1 MSRLTGCTVAR
12 MRQRAIQLASR
23 THFQGQASLVEVPV
37 RSSTAPSLAIR
48 SSSSALG
55 TARCPI
61 GTGERCPAAGTRP
74 RLLNG
79 SSLAILH
86 TVACGWRAQVAGTR
100 GLRHRIQCNGEA
112 ITDYTGTRSRSM
124 KAAATR
130 PSSHIMVV
138 CFKILSSRSSLSRF
152 TSTGTCGGE
161 GRDEGN
167 SRRQWCSRRSC
178 REMQVLC
185 PAV

>member
-86 TVACGWRAQVAGTR
+86 TVACGWRAQVAGTPGIASSDTVQWGSYYRLHGDTLTLYEGGGNETFESYNGRVFQDSVVQIFIGPIHINRYGRRR
-100 GLRHRIQCNGEA
+100 GTQ
-112 ITDYTGTRSRSM
+112 
-124 KAAATR
+124 
-130 PSSHIMVV
+130 
-138 CFKILSSRSSLSRF
+138 
-152 TSTGTCGGE
+152 
-161 GRDEGN
+161 
-167 SRRQWCSRRSC
+167 
-178 REMQVLC
+178 
-185 PAV
+185 